1 MPSERLPLEQA
12 KLVTPRALKAY
23 AEALGWRVVQ
33 GVNGTIALYHRPD
46 SDLHQLTVPLNEN
59 FDDYAETVVQAVR
72 KLAAYEVRPALEVLD
87 HLLLPPAD
95 ELRFR
100 EVSPEAEAGNLSLLH
115 AARLITGTQRALLA
129 VAHSVLVAKPYHPRM
144 SRSEAEEFIA
154 GCRMGQTERG
164 SFTLTIACPLD
175 LPQAPN
181 DEPFARRVTNLFMHS
196 LEGLAQATDSSRL
209 AELAD
214 LTRHPGLSA
223 NFCEA
228 LAMIRPEGE
237 RSYLS
242 IAATW
247 SRAYLP
253 ESAARGRTVQM
264 RQETFNVAAALGP
277 QLRSLPTP
285 RVDRFFGYV
294 DVLKATSTDPRP
306 SGEARFVLFDK
317 EEEINAWAPLNP
329 EDFQK
334 AGQALLTTDLITF
347 TGILERLARGNR
359 IKDLADFEALEFDQ
373 DGIQQKNSGQSGVLP
388 EGSRADDIPF

>member
-115 AARLITGTQRALLA
+115 AARLITGTQLRLARRRAQRSRRQALP
-129 VAHSVLVAKPYHPRM
+129 SGM

-223 NFCEA
+223 NFCEV

-253 ESAARGRTVQM
+253 ELAAGQDGANAKKLLTS
-264 RQETFNVAAALGP
+264 
-277 QLRSLPTP
+277 LRHWDRNCVHCRRREL
-285 RVDRFFGYV
+285 DRFFGYV

-306 SGEARFVLFDK
+306 SGEVRFVLFDK

-334 AGQALLTTDLITF
+334 AGQAPLTTDLITF

-388 EGSRADDIPF
+388 EGSRG